1 MVMSLITQKKK
12 HKKGAYIPLNPAI
25 MQELNGPFFALRIS
39 TRKAK
44 AP

>member
-1 MVMSLITQKKK
+1 MEMSLLVNK
-12 HKKGAYIPLNPAI
+12 HKEGVHIPLNPAI

-39 TRKAK
+39 TREAK